1 MLRVMLLIVGLSGAL
16 AGCGLR
22 DPLGEVPRLSET
34 EAAALENSVALAER
48 QAEQSGGLRGFW
60 ALFGGGDETTPEG
73 EQESETETPAAQ
85 EPPPEAAKSP
95 GFFAR
100 LFGGGG
106 AAEASEEDLL
116 PRACNLPRA
125 ERGRRIASR
134 AGFTL
139 YDSFPHSTAPRP
151 FYVTGFRDGC
161 ARQITA
167 ALVMFGEAGVYQ
179 TGQLY
184 ARRGRRSDG
193 FDRAYEDL
201 KSRICRVGRGQACGA
216 QQARFDRAVAMLT
229 AYPRFES
236 SPGGTNILL
245 HDRKV
250 VALSD

>member
-22 DPLGEVPRLSET
+22 DPLGEVPRLSEA

-60 ALFGGGDETTPEG
+60 ALFGGGNETAPEG
-73 EQESETETPAAQ
+73 EQKSAAEAPAAQ
-85 EPPPEAAKSP
+85 QAAPEAAKSP

-100 LFGGGG
+100 LFGGG
-106 AAEASEEDLL
+106 AAATSGEDLL
-116 PRACNLPRA
+116 PRACDLSRSQ
-125 ERGRRIASR
+125 RGRRIASR

-193 FDRAYEDL
+193 FDRAFESL
-201 KSRICRVGRGQACGA
+201 KSRICRVGRGQACGGA

-250 VALSD
+250 VALSE